1 MENEGDEKNQMA
13 NVSLVNVEK
22 TYSNGFRAV
31 KRFNLEIR
39 DGEFIIFVGPSGC
52 GKSTTMRMIAG
63 LEEISSGELW
73 IDGQLANFLEPG
85 QRGLSMV
92 FQNYAL
98 YPYMSVYENMA
109 FGLRVHG
116 EKRTEIDQKVRET
129 AKLLQIDHLLDRR
142 PSALSGGQKQRV
154 AIGSVLVREPKLLLM
169 DEPLSNLDA
178 KLRGQ
183 MRVELAK
190 IHKQFS
196 STIVYVT
203 HDQVEAMTLADR
215 IVVMKEGEIQQIAS
229 PNEIYNNPIN
239 QFVAGFIGS
248 PSMNFLPVRCG
259 VENGI
264 FFLQAGESRLVLPP
278 LLAKRIKDQGGLG
291 KELILGIRPEDL
303 YRKDEEQERAGQ
315 SGILQMDGKKS
326 GGELLM
332 KVMVREGLGA
342 EVLLHGEIE
351 GENACV
357 KLAPSC
363 VTNPG
368 ETIALCPDMKKIK
381 LFDAQ
386 TGDNLL
392 YLNMTGSNG

>member
-1 MENEGDEKNQMA
+1 MA

-22 TYSNGFRAV
+22 TYSNGFQAV
-31 KRFNLEIR
+31 KRFNLDIR

-85 QRGLSMV
+85 QRQLSMV

-109 FGLRVHG
+109 FGLRVH
-116 EKRTEIDQKVRET
+116 KVDKAEIDRKVKET
-129 AKLLQIDHLLDRR
+129 ARLLQIDHLLSRK
-142 PSALSGGQKQRV
+142 PAALSGGQKQRV

-178 KLRGQ
+178 KLRSQ

-190 IHKQFS
+190 IHERFS

-229 PNEIYNNPIN
+229 PNEIYNNPVN

-248 PSMNFLPVRCG
+248 PSMNFLPARSG

-264 FFLQAGESRLVLPP
+264 FFLQVGENRLPISD
-278 LLAKRIKDQGGLG
+278 LLAKRIKDQGGFG
-291 KELILGIRPEDL
+291 KELVLGIRPEDL
-303 YRKDEEQERAGQ
+303 HLAENDREADEAARRN
-315 SGILQMDGKKS
+315 GKIQ
-326 GGELLM
+326 M
-332 KVMVREGLGA
+332 KVLVREELGA

-357 KLAPSC
+357 KLDPSC
-363 VTNPG
+363 ETKPG
-368 ETIALCPDMKKIK
+368 ETIALCPDMSKMK

-386 TGDNLL
+386 TGENLL
-392 YLNMTGSNG
+392 YLKLKG